1 MNILLPDY
9 DCVIEEGIAEI
20 KNRKLYLY
28 KNGVFKEVMY
38 KITYMLY
45 GDDECYY
52 CHRKR
57 RASPEQKD
65 KKKYFS
71 TISMDH
77 VIPKNFG
84 GLTIPDNMKP
94 ACTDCNS
101 RKGNMFEDEYR
112 EYMKILEETA
122 GQGKSG
128 RAIRRLFKESL
139 QYKQELR
146 RYGHIPCLP
155 EKWLCKEDLKCIL
168 VTFWLSQNKGGSYE
182 QMIGDVKKYNNLLY
196 AITVTAN
203 GYLVDGF
210 NANLVATLYD
220 LPIKVV
226 KLDNVIFLGFP
237 SGGE

>member
-71 TISMDH
+71 TISCIISWELAH
-77 VIPKNFG
+77 ISHNTSSS
-84 GLTIPDNMKP
+84 GLI
-94 ACTDCNS
+94 
-101 RKGNMFEDEYR
+101 
-112 EYMKILEETA
+112 
-122 GQGKSG
+122 
-128 RAIRRLFKESL
+128 SL
-139 QYKQELR
+139 
-146 RYGHIPCLP
+146 
-155 EKWLCKEDLKCIL
+155 L
-168 VTFWLSQNKGGSYE
+168 V
-182 QMIGDVKKYNNLLY
+182 KYSL
-196 AITVTAN
+196 I
-203 GYLVDGF
+203 
-210 NANLVATLYD
+210 
-220 LPIKVV
+220 
-226 KLDNVIFLGFP
+226 
-237 SGGE
+237 